1 MNGKRTQQAESRK
14 LPRHCNTHITPEP
27 LNMDGSCEPR
37 PRARAVVHVHVHVH
51 VLPVQLACLLTKNKR
66 DDTEGGER
74 YNTGTEYKRAESVS
88 QQLQ

>member
-1 MNGKRTQQAESRK
+1 MLYSYMVSLSVE
-14 LPRHCNTHITPEP
+14 L
-27 LNMDGSCEPR
+27 
-37 PRARAVVHVHVHVH
+37 
-51 VLPVQLACLLTKNKR
+51 QLTGLLTKNKR